1 MPTKPTRYV
10 IPPAP
15 TPSLPVL
22 GSPKRFP
29 VRRIYCV
36 ARNYAAHA
44 VEMGA
49 DPTRELPF
57 FFQKNP
63 DNLVLGDTVPYPP
76 ATADLHHEIE
86 LVVALRAGGRDIPV
100 EAALDCVFGYAVGI
114 DLTRRDLQDEA
125 KKKGRPW
132 EVAKAFEH
140 SAPCS
145 SIAPAS
151 KTGHPARGA
160 IALTVDG
167 VLRQEGKLDQL
178 IWKVPEVIAQ
188 LSALFELAAGDL
200 IFTGTPSGVGAVRR
214 GELME
219 GAVEGVGSLA
229 VRVV

>member
-1 MPTKPTRYV
+1 MPTDNPDYV
-10 IPPAP
+10 IPAAP
-15 TPSLPVL
+15 TPSVAVV
-22 GSPKRFP
+22 GTNARFP

-49 DPTRELPF
+49 DPTRERPF

-63 DNLVLGDTVPYPP
+63 DNLVLGRTVPYPP

-86 LVVALRAGGRDIPV
+86 LVVALKAGGRDIPV

-132 EVAKAFEH
+132 EAAKAFEH

-145 SIAPAS
+145 SIVKAS
-151 KTGHPARGA
+151 EIGHPERGA
-160 IALTVDG
+160 ITLRVEGT
-167 VLRQEGKLDQL
+167 LRQEGNLDQL

-188 LSALFELAAGDL
+188 LSTLFELAAGDL

-214 GELME
+214 GEAME
-219 GAVEGVGSLA
+219 GAVEGVGSLSL
-229 VRVV
+229 RVI